1 MHLVI
6 KGNKTINFME
16 TKMRNAAISLVL
28 VVCMTGVSFAQEEAE
43 GSAFSFDVSADFF
56 SKYVWRGIVVTDD
69 WVFQPGASFTY
80 GGLTAGVWGNVDM
93 TDENGEEWEFIEYD
107 YYVDYSGNLTDSLSY
122 SLGYIYYKF
131 PGLEDTY
138 EFYGGLSYDTI
149 LSPSIT
155 WYYDADAVEGSY
167 VAFGLGH
174 SVDEIAKL
182 SDDISMGM
190 DIGLNIGWGDS
201 DYNDAYWSG
210 ADAGDGFNDLTLSFA
225 FPIPIG
231 SWTVSP
237 SLNYMTLLDSDVRDS
252 AGDDDDAFFAG
263 ISLSTSF

>member
-1 MHLVI
+1 LAIRSVTFI
-6 KGNKTINFME
+6 INS
-16 TKMRNAAISLVL
+16 R
-28 VVCMTGVSFAQEEAE
+28 
-43 GSAFSFDVSADFF
+43 
-56 SKYVWRGIVVTDD
+56 
-69 WVFQPGASFTY
+69 
-80 GGLTAGVWGNVDM
+80 
-93 TDENGEEWEFIEYD
+93 
-107 YYVDYSGNLTDSLSY
+107 
-122 SLGYIYYKF
+122 
-131 PGLEDTY
+131 GLEDTY

-190 DIGLNIGWGDS
+190 MDIGLNIGWGDS

-237 SLNYMTLLDSDVRDS
+237 SLNYMTKKNPK
-252 AGDDDDAFFAG
+252 
-263 ISLSTSF
+263 SFDMNLRGQCNEL